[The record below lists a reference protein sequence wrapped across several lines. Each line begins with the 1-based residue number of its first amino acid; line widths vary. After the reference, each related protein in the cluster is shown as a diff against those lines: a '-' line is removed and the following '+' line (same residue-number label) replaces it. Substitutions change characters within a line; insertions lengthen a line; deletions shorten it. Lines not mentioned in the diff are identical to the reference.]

1 MRGYALFCPNFL
13 TKEQIDYFECFG
25 FLHLRQAFS
34 NAEVQEIGDAT
45 ERVFETEVGRLTGE
59 EYGEVDAIVERDPRL
74 TQLVTDE
81 RTYRFRAA
89 DETDAWDPGRVA
101 IFAVLESMILI
112 RALASVE
119 NADIL
124 IVPNKLMLNN
134 WEATLRRVDELM
146 NRPEPF
152 LLSEIQPELK
162 EIADRLPTDIVKV
175 TRRFVGELGQ
185 PKAEE
190 FAENWLKRVRPA
202 WRALRGA
209 GQEEAAEP
217 AKA

>member
-1 MRGYALFCPNFL
+1 MFSRDPGRAPGPFGGVTAPDTFL
-13 TKEQIDYFECFG
+13 
-25 FLHLRQAFS
+25 
-34 NAEVQEIGDAT
+34 EVQARRKLESVALS
-45 ERVFETEVGRLTGE
+45 FNK
-59 EYGEVDAIVERDPRL
+59 
-74 TQLVTDE
+74 
-81 RTYRFRAA
+81 RAA